1 MAVLSAAVFNI
12 MLLDGQYTKQTGKK
26 LTMYSIIDIFKCK
39 KTPTIKVI
47 QLCSS
52 NEV

>member
-26 LTMYSIIDIFKCK
+26 LTMYSIIDIFNVK
-39 KTPTIKVI
+39 KP
-47 QLCSS
+47 QLLK
-52 NEV
+52 